1 MMENESMSLEEIYYN
16 NFLRLEATLDLDP
29 DPWVS
34 DPDDKV
40 KP

>member
-1 MMENESMSLEEIYYN
+1 MNLEELYE

-34 DPDDKV
+34 DPHDKV

>member
-1 MMENESMSLEEIYYN
+1 MNLEELYE

-29 DPWVS
+29 NPWVS
-34 DPDDKV
+34 DHDDKV